1 MVDVVQY
8 FVVKCVNFLLLK
20 ICIRLEKWVCKDCVN
35 FFYLCE
41 VLIRVLENGKVVF
54 IFSVNNCYG
63 WYGYVEML
71 ILFDKGDENGQENGC
86 VDEVGEFFVKK
97 GVDQIEK
104 FICLVDYWYYFKVKW
119 IIVFV

>member
-71 ILFDKGDENGQENGC
+71 ILFDKDDNEQENGC